1 MKSRSLIIGI
11 ILFADSLLGFAQVY
25 YPQPDSRGGWR
36 TLVDSVEIMEKTG
49 IDIQKLNEAFEYIKG
64 STKNGGLLVVRNGWL
79 VYENYF
85 GLGHRE
91 ATPNLASCGKSFT
104 SVAVGMLIEQ
114 YPELF
119 PERLDQKIFNPRY
132 FPDDAFPL
140 SDPMMEEIKLGQLL
154 SFSAGI
160 RGNNPVFIHHNPHTI
175 DPVGPDGWQAMVD
188 EYALGK
194 KDVVVN
200 GKVRYSA
207 KTLWCEP
214 GGGYS
219 YATAS
224 IHIASIMLRFIA
236 GVELQEYLDKHLASE
251 LGWGQWNFAYR
262 DQPMIKHT
270 PGGGGIA
277 LRATDML
284 RFGYLMLN
292 NGRWNDKQVIPEWY
306 VTHCSRMSPYNMH
319 YPYSLQFDVN
329 SNGYWPEIPRDAY
342 WKSGSGNHCIYIVP
356 SLHLV
361 VWKLGGRDGQY
372 DSANTGIPVHPQA
385 PRTNDDRKGW
395 KATVDQEEAIIQTLK
410 MVVDAIIYK

>member
-1 MKSRSLIIGI
+1 
-11 ILFADSLLGFAQVY
+11 
-25 YPQPDSRGGWR
+25 
-36 TLVDSVEIMEKTG
+36 
-49 IDIQKLNEAFEYIKG
+49 
-64 STKNGGLLVVRNGWL
+64 
-79 VYENYF
+79 
-85 GLGHRE
+85 
-91 ATPNLASCGKSFT
+91 
-104 SVAVGMLIEQ
+104 
-114 YPELF
+114 
-119 PERLDQKIFNPRY
+119 
-132 FPDDAFPL
+132 
-140 SDPMMEEIKLGQLL
+140 
-154 SFSAGI
+154 
-160 RGNNPVFIHHNPHTI
+160 
-175 DPVGPDGWQAMVD
+175 
-188 EYALGK
+188 
-194 KDVVVN
+194 
-200 GKVRYSA
+200 
-207 KTLWCEP
+207 
-214 GGGYS
+214 
-219 YATAS
+219 
-224 IHIASIMLRFIA
+224 MLRFIA